1 MTLLWGRKYLED
13 ATTMTPLDPI
23 YEILAKEVIN
33 GFDKPEFSVVS
44 NAFLAVSGY
53 KIDQVFNDPT
63 TGFQA
68 LGLTSLT
75 PEKPPVLIF
84 RAADEQIDDIAN
96 ADPRGI
102 GSNQF
107 LANREAIAT
116 WLAKFSGATL
126 KPDLVGHSMGG
137 AIAQLTAA
145 DLTDQ
150 FGNLV
155 TFNAPGINNSTV
167 TQFQQKGISKNI
179 THYIVNGDL
188 VSLGG
193 QGYLPGSV
201 VLQTYTDGTIVDP
214 IFALDKHIQLAAGR
228 RLLSTP
234 PPGYTQTDIT
244 VQDLSSAGFNF
255 NQETDFKEFIAAY
268 QATPNNVAS
277 ALTSRGSFEALRV
290 SPGTSFLSLILAA
303 RAVVALDQPNVL
315 VGDER
320 DNIVNGR
327 QGNDRILGNGGND
340 QLQGGAD
347 NDRIFGGIGDDLLSG
362 NGGRDQLT
370 GDEGNDIL
378 GGSGGRDR
386 LTGVNAQA
394 IIPGQG
400 ERDQLRGGGDQDVF
414 VLGDSNQAYY
424 DDGKRKDFALILDLQ
439 AIDKIQLN
447 GTRSDYRLQA
457 INLGTGIFI
466 TQGAQPELIG
476 VVQNGANLTL
486 NSDQFRFV

>member
-1 MTLLWGRKYLED
+1 
-13 ATTMTPLDPI
+13 MTPLDPT

-33 GFDKPEFSVVS
+33 GFDKPDFSALS

-84 RAADEQIDDIAN
+84 RAADEAIDDLAN

-107 LANREAIAT
+107 LANRDAIAT
-116 WLAKFSGATL
+116 WLAKFSGAPL
-126 KPDLVGHSMGG
+126 KPDIIGHSMGG
-137 AIAQLTAA
+137 AIAQLAAA

-150 FGNLV
+150 IGNLV
-155 TFNAPGINNSTV
+155 TFNSPGVNNSTV
-167 TQFQQKGISKNI
+167 TQFQQKGVSKNI

-201 VLQTYTDGTIVDP
+201 VLQSYTDGTTVDP

-228 RLLSTP
+228 RLLSSP
-234 PPGYTQTDIT
+234 PPGYTQTNIT
-244 VQDLSSAGFNF
+244 VQDLSNAGFNF

-268 QATPNNVAS
+268 EATPNNVAT
-277 ALTSRGSFEALRV
+277 ALTSRGSVEALRV
-290 SPGTSFLSLILAA
+290 SPGFSFLGLILGA
-303 RAVVALDQPNVL
+303 RAAVALEQPNVL
-315 VGDER
+315 VGDRR
-320 DNIVNGR
+320 DNVADGK
-327 QGNDRILGNGGND
+327 QGDDRILGKGGND
-340 QLQGGAD
+340 KLIGG
-347 NDRIFGGIGDDLLSG
+347 
-362 NGGRDQLT
+362 
-370 GDEGNDIL
+370 EGNDIL
-378 GGSGGRDR
+378 VGGGGRDR
-386 LTGVNAQA
+386 LIGVNAQA
-394 IIPGQG
+394 NAPGQR
-400 ERDQLRGGGDQDVF
+400 ERDQLRGGGDRDVF

-424 DDGKRKDFALILDLQ
+424 DDGKKKDFALILDLQ

-447 GTRSDYRLQA
+447 GTRSDYRLRA
-457 INLGTGIFI
+457 GSLGTEILLN
-466 TQGAQPELIG
+466 QGARPEIVG
-476 VVQNGANLTL
+476 IVQNGANLSL
-486 NSDQFRFV
+486 NSNQFRFV